1 MVKKDKV
8 KKPLK
13 KRVKKVVKQTQ
24 SQKQTVVVNIDTKKA
39 PIRRRRAPTP
49 RQQQPAGIQRFIRM
63 NEAPQTLMNTG
74 AMGMNVR
81 EPLKDIGAYSQM
93 GLGQKTDAQR
103 QQDMIDNNMKF
114 LDKMERDNRKEPV
127 DLGRETESDRATTLP
142 NKITPVPRGRGR
154 PRIEKTEEQ
163 KEEDKRIRAENQR
176 EKRRLKKEEKAREK
190 KQNM

>member
-24 SQKQTVVVNIDTKKA
+24 TQKQTVVVNIDTKKA

-49 RQQQPAGIQRFIRM
+49 RQQEPSGIARFIRM
-63 NEAPQTLMNTG
+63 NEPPQMLMNTG

-81 EPLKDIGAYSQM
+81 EPLKNIGDYSQM
-93 GLGQKTDAQR
+93 GLGEKTNAQR
-103 QQDMIDNNMKF
+103 QQEMLDNNMKF
-114 LDKMERDNRKEPV
+114 LDKMERDSRKDPF
-127 DLGRETESDRATTLP
+127 DLGRETESDRSTTLP
-142 NKITPVPRGRGR
+142 EKVTRGRGR
-154 PRIEKTEEQ
+154 PRVEKTEEQ
-163 KEEDKRIRAENQR
+163 KEEERRRRLQNQR
-176 EKRRLKKEEKAREK
+176 ERRQRKKDEKEREK

>member
-8 KKPLK
+8 KPVK
-13 KRVKKVVKQTQ
+13 KRVVKKVVKQTQ
-24 SQKQTVVVNIDTKKA
+24 TQKQTVVVNIDTKKA

-63 NEAPQTLMNTG
+63 NEPPQTLMNTG
-74 AMGMNVR
+74 ALGMNVR

-103 QQDMIDNNMKF
+103 QQDMIENNMKF
-114 LDKMERDNRKEPV
+114 LDKLERDNRKEPV
-127 DLGRETESDRATTLP
+127 DLGRETESDKATTLP
-142 NKITPVPRGRGR
+142 SKIIPSPRGR
-154 PRIEKTEEQ
+154 PRIIKTEEQ
-163 KEEDKRIRAENQR
+163 KEEDKRRRVEKQR
-176 EKRRLKKEEKAREK
+176 EKRQRKKEEKEREK

>member
-1 MVKKDKV
+1 MVKKDK
-8 KKPLK
+8 KKPVK
-13 KRVKKVVKQTQ
+13 KRVKKIVKQTQ
-24 SQKQTVVVNIDTKKA
+24 TQKQTVVVNIDTKKA

-49 RQQQPAGIQRFIRM
+49 RQQEPAGIQRFIRM
-63 NEAPQTLMNTG
+63 NEPPQTLMNTG
-74 AMGMNVR
+74 ALGMNVR

-114 LDKMERDNRKEPV
+114 LDKMESRKEPI

-142 NKITPVPRGRGR
+142 SKIIPSPRGR
-154 PRIEKTEEQ
+154 PRIIKTEEQ
-163 KEEDKRIRAENQR
+163 KEEDKRRRVEKQR
-176 EKRRLKKEEKAREK
+176 EKRQRKKEEKEREK